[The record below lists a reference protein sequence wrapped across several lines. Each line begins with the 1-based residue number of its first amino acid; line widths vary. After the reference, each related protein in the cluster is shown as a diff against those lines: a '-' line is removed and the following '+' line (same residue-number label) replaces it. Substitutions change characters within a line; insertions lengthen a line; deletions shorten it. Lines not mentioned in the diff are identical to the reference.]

1 MLPSSRVMIPF
12 RRQNGHCLSIRSKL
26 AVWLRPRV
34 HIPSIICLLLLLL
47 HKGRVAAYLSLSC
60 CMLTAQLMQIR
71 CPHTSLTG
79 RQLISQQSGHAK
91 SSNCGTT
98 ETRSCDSCEQTA
110 FAIASGITEP
120 GCIVLGNAL
129 DACSYAVLVVNI
141 FRLYIQWQYPR
152 QNETFLPAFACQ
164 ILIRD

>member
-1 MLPSSRVMIPF
+1 MLPSSRAMIPL

-26 AVWLRPRV
+26 AVWLRSTK
-34 HIPSIICLLLLLL
+34 IAS
-47 HKGRVAAYLSLSC
+47 AAYLSLNC
-60 CMLTAQLMQIR
+60 CMLTAQLIHIE

-120 GCIVLGNAL
+120 DCIVLGNAL
-129 DACSYAVLVVNI
+129 AACSYIVLVGIFSDCTFNDNI
-141 FRLYIQWQYPR
+141 PGK
-152 QNETFLPAFACQ
+152 NETFLPVFACQ